1 MTRGMILAAGFGTRL
16 GELSD
21 ERPKPLLPVCDVPL
35 IRYALALLEGHGI
48 RDVIVN
54 VQTGTGNRIEFWDRT
69 GTSDGN
75 VGKIRRVIDV
85 GRLTKGR

>member
-1 MTRGMILAAGFGTRL
+1 VV
-16 GELSD
+16 SD
-21 ERPKPLLPVCDVPL
+21 
-35 IRYALALLEGHGI
+35 I
-48 RDVIVN
+48 IVN

-69 GTSDGN
+69 GTTDGN